1 MKDTAEARKYNVII
15 TDDQPLFRE
24 GLSKLVSSWSKAGM
38 VGEAEGGEQLLALLS
53 HSDWD
58 IVILDVDMPGM
69 NGVETLRKLRTL
81 YPQKKVII
89 LTQIEDETTLKELI
103 RLGIS
108 GFILKNIRFV
118 ELTKALDMVSEG
130 SEYFTSSVTRIL
142 YKFLISQEEVNKKV
156 IELNDREIEIL
167 KCTCL
172 QMSVEETAEKLF
184 LSVSSVKKYKM
195 SLLEKTESKNTV
207 GLVCFAL
214 KHGIVK
220 LEEL

>member
-1 MKDTAEARKYNVII
+1 MKDIAEVKKCNIII

-24 GLSKLVSSWSKAGM
+24 GLSRLVSSWSKAGN
-38 VGEAEGGEQLLALLS
+38 VGEAEGGEALLEILKT
-53 HSDWD
+53 SDWD

-69 NGVETLRKLRTL
+69 NGVETLRNIRTL
-81 YPQKKVII
+81 FPDQKVII
-89 LTQIEDETTLKELI
+89 LTQIEDESTLKELI

-108 GFILKNIRFV
+108 GFILKNIRFA
-118 ELTKALDMVSEG
+118 ELCKALDMVAEG
-130 SEYFTSSVTRIL
+130 SEYFTSSITRIL
-142 YKFLISQEEVNKKV
+142 YKFLVTQEESTKRV

-172 QMSVEETAEKLF
+172 QMSVEETAEKLY
-184 LSVSSVKKYKM
+184 LSISSVKKYKM

-207 GLVCFAL
+207 GLVRFAL

-220 LEEL
+220 LEDI

>member
-1 MKDTAEARKYNVII
+1 MKDIAEVKKCNIII

-24 GLSKLVSSWSKAGM
+24 GLSRLVSSWSKAGN
-38 VGEAEGGEQLLALLS
+38 VGEAEGGEALMEILKT
-53 HSDWD
+53 SDWD

-69 NGVETLRKLRTL
+69 NGVETLRNIRTL
-81 YPQKKVII
+81 FPDQKVII
-89 LTQIEDETTLKELI
+89 LTQIEDESTLKELI

-108 GFILKNIRFV
+108 GFILKNIRFA
-118 ELTKALDMVSEG
+118 ELCKALDMVAEG
-130 SEYFTSSVTRIL
+130 SEYFTSSITRIL
-142 YKFLISQEEVNKKV
+142 YKFLVTQEESTKRV

-172 QMSVEETAEKLF
+172 QMSVEETAEKLY
-184 LSVSSVKKYKM
+184 LSISSVKKYKM

-207 GLVCFAL
+207 GLVRFAL

-220 LEEL
+220 LEDI

>member
-1 MKDTAEARKYNVII
+1 MKDTAEVKKCNIII

-24 GLSKLVSSWSKAGM
+24 GLSKLVSSWSKAGN
-38 VGEAEGGEQLLALLS
+38 VGEAEGGEALLDILKTS
-53 HSDWD
+53 NWD

-69 NGVETLRKLRTL
+69 DGVETLRQIRKLF
-81 YPQKKVII
+81 PEQKVII
-89 LTQIEDETTLKELI
+89 LTQIEDEASLKELI

-118 ELTKALDMVSEG
+118 ELCKALDMVAEG
-130 SEYFTSSVTRIL
+130 SEYFTSSITRIL
-142 YKFLISQEEVNKKV
+142 YKFLVTQEEATKKV
-156 IELNDREIEIL
+156 IELNAREIEVL

-172 QMSVEETAEKLF
+172 QMSAEETAEKLF

-207 GLVCFAL
+207 GLLRFAL

-220 LEEL
+220 LEEI